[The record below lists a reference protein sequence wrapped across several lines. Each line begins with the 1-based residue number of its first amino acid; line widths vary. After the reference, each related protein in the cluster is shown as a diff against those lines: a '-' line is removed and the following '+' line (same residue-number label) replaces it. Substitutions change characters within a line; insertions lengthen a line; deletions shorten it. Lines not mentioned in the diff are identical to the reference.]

1 MYLKKDKAFVR
12 FTSEVLDFL
21 SDIVFLE
28 TNSVSSD
35 LRQIFKI
42 LRQKMNFVKQ
52 NGRLTQHKRFAIAH
66 PNICLA
72 KTFFML
78 GTLDEIADS
87 F

>member
-1 MYLKKDKAFVR
+1 MYLKKDKVFVR

-52 NGRLTQHKRFAIAH
+52 NGRLTQHKRFAIAQ
-66 PNICLA
+66 PNICFA
-72 KTFFML
+72 KTSFML
-78 GTLDEIADS
+78 GTLA
-87 F
+87 